1 MQTLSAAA
9 RTQAAR
15 LRLKK
20 SRRLATAL
28 LLAAAALFCLST
40 AFLHRYPQLA
50 YLKAFSEAA
59 MIGGLADW
67 FAVTAL
73 FRRPLGLPVPHT
85 AILPRNQNRI
95 ADELGRFIEY
105 NFLRERPVALRVYR
119 AAPTE
124 KLLRRLADPAV
135 RRIWLPPLCA
145 RLPDLLQTV
154 PPEQAA
160 RFAAKLLAE
169 QYDGGKIGGTLADG
183 MELLKNRDM
192 HESLFLALLGHTRTW
207 LQSESTRVLLEQNL
221 REWAAK
227 IDSGSPDGW
236 DKLKASLKSALVGR
250 VDDWVAAKVLDW
262 ADGCL
267 ADAAAQPDHALRQMF
282 DRQYARMIGELRHSA
297 SWHRRLEAGKAQLA
311 ASPALRR
318 SLAQLWQSLTE
329 WTRRDTA
336 AENSRIRA
344 QIEKLLD
351 RIPAQIERNPRLMRR
366 ADIRLALLARELLG
380 SNKGRAAAFVAEQV
394 KRWNGEEITDKLE
407 LGLGRDLQYIRI
419 NGTLVGGLAGLLI
432 YSLSQWLF

>member
-20 SRRLATAL
+20 NRRLATAL
-28 LLAAAALFCLST
+28 LLAAAALFCLSA

-227 IDSGSPDGW
+227 IDNGSPGSW

-267 ADAAAQPDHALRQMF
+267 ADAAAQPDHALR
-282 DRQYARMIGELRHSA
+282 
-297 SWHRRLEAGKAQLA
+297 
-311 ASPALRR
+311 R

-351 RIPAQIERNPRLMRR
+351 RIPAQIESNPRLMRR

>member
-28 LLAAAALFCLST
+28 LLAAAALFCLSA

-124 KLLRRLADPAV
+124 KLLPPSAASGCPRSAPACPTCCKPY
-135 RRIWLPPLCA
+135 RPNRPPALPPNCWPNNTTA
-145 RLPDLLQTV
+145 AKS
-154 PPEQAA
+154 AA
-160 RFAAKLLAE
+160 R
-169 QYDGGKIGGTLADG
+169 
-183 MELLKNRDM
+183 
-192 HESLFLALLGHTRTW
+192 W
-207 LQSESTRVLLEQNL
+207 
-221 REWAAK
+221 
-227 IDSGSPDGW
+227 P
-236 DKLKASLKSALVGR
+236 
-250 VDDWVAAKVLDW
+250 
-262 ADGCL
+262 
-267 ADAAAQPDHALRQMF
+267 
-282 DRQYARMIGELRHSA
+282 
-297 SWHRRLEAGKAQLA
+297 
-311 ASPALRR
+311 
-318 SLAQLWQSLTE
+318 
-329 WTRRDTA
+329 TA
-336 AENSRIRA
+336 
-344 QIEKLLD
+344 
-351 RIPAQIERNPRLMRR
+351 
-366 ADIRLALLARELLG
+366 
-380 SNKGRAAAFVAEQV
+380 
-394 KRWNGEEITDKLE
+394 WNC
-407 LGLGRDLQYIRI
+407 
-419 NGTLVGGLAGLLI
+419 
-432 YSLSQWLF
+432 